1 MQNALQ
7 ITFRDMP
14 ASEALETRIRQKAEK
29 LEKFKSRITSCRVTV
44 EEAHRHHNQGRH
56 FGVRIEV
63 HVPHGEP
70 VMATSSMTRTS
81 TWPCAMPSTPSSAS
95 SRSGRSRRAARSRCT
110 RRRHANSSPARAPR

>member
-14 ASEALETRIRQKAEK
+14 ASEALEARIRLKAEK
-29 LEKFKSRITSCRVTV
+29 LEKFKSRITSCRVTI
-44 EEAHRHHNQGRH
+44 EEAHRHHHQGRH

-70 VMATSSMTRTS
+70 IVVSLKHDEDVYVALRDAFAAVQRRLEEWTLETR
-81 TWPCAMPSTPSSAS
+81 
-95 SRSGRSRRAARSRCT
+95 GQVKV
-110 RRRHANSSPARAPR
+110 HESPAREL